1 MAMDEDGSAHRKETF
16 GRKET
21 GWKGSGPS
29 GRSRSDVVG
38 RTWRRGRVGMDD
50 GYVREDGPRGDGRA
64 QSNSTQTR
72 VGSRRSEDEVGWK
85 NAQHQVDVEWYDQ
98 DEDHVVDLTNSTP
111 SFFGDENTWK
121 AKEDLQKRRADPNR
135 RKMSMMHMKKTS
147 QMESDRDAW
156 EENRLVTSGMGRLG
170 EHNTDFDD
178 EDEAKVVLLVHDTK
192 PPFLDGR
199 ITFTKQSD
207 PVVPLRDPTSDMAI
221 VSKRG
226 SALLK
231 EIREQRDSKKS
242 RERFWEVAGSRMGHI
257 TGLTEDEK
265 EQRQAKESNAEDHR
279 GEDEHLDYRAG
290 SQFRDL
296 MEKKPGAKDN
306 ASSQMISDQRRQLP
320 VFGCREDLMRA
331 IRENQIVVVVGE
343 TGSGKTT
350 QLTQYLYEDGY
361 GKRGIIGCTQPRRV
375 AAVSVAKRVSE
386 EMNVGLGME
395 VGYAIRFE
403 DCTGERTKIKYMTDG
418 VLLRETL
425 KEQDLDSYAVV
436 IMDEAHERSLHTD
449 VLFGI
454 LKKIVA
460 QRRDFKLIVT
470 SATLD
475 AEKFSNFF
483 GSVPIFNIPGRTFP
497 VDVLFSKT
505 VVEDYVEAAV
515 KQALSTHL
523 GSPPG
528 DILIF
533 MTGQEEIE
541 AVCFTLQE
549 RLERLGEDVP
559 NLSILP
565 IYSQLPS
572 DLQTKIFEKAEAG
585 VRKCIV
591 STNIAETSL
600 TIDGILYVIDCG
612 YCKMKVFN
620 PRMGM
625 DALQVFPESQ
635 AAANQRAGR
644 AGRTGPGM
652 CARLFTESQYR
663 HEMLETTVPEIQRT
677 NLGHVVLLLKSLNID
692 DLLDFDFM
700 DPPPQENILN
710 SMHGLWILGALDNA
724 GALTDLGR
732 RMVEFPLDPAL
743 AKLLLVAAE
752 LGCSEEVL
760 TIVSMLSV
768 PPVFFR
774 PPGRV
779 EESDAAREKFFVPE
793 SDHLTLLNVYT
804 QWKKN
809 GCRSDWCSAHFLH
822 SKGLQK
828 AREVRA
834 QLLDIMKQQNVPR
847 ISCGSQWDVC
857 RKAIC
862 SSYFTNAARM
872 KGIGEYLN
880 CRSGL
885 PCQLHPSSALY
896 GLGYTPDYI
905 VYHELILTS
914 KQYMRCVTAVEP
926 EWLAEVGP
934 MFFSIKG
941 SGEGRLHH
949 KQRLKHLTE
958 QMEEDM
964 AVAEASKKTVELKK
978 GDNRPIIVPGRANS
992 QKSLKRKVRR
1002 FGL

>member
-1 MAMDEDGSAHRKETF
+1 MDEEKEGTSVRWDAS
-16 GRKET
+16 GRKGRET
-21 GWKGSGPS
+21 KGTSLRQRSEGGEDDRK
-29 GRSRSDVVG
+29 GRRTRGEWNDG
-38 RTWRRGRVGMDD
+38 RRHVERARTDGRVQG
-50 GYVREDGPRGDGRA
+50 
-64 QSNSTQTR
+64 SSTQTR
-72 VGSRRSEDEVGWK
+72 VEPPRSESEVGWK
-85 NAQHQVDVEWYDQ
+85 NAEHQVDVEWYDR
-98 DEDHVVDLTNSTP
+98 DEDQVVDLTTTEP
-111 SFFGDENTWK
+111 SFFGGEEAWK
-121 AKEDLQKRRADPNR
+121 AKENLQKRLANPSR
-135 RKMSMMHMKKTS
+135 RKMSMVQMKKAS

-170 EHNTDFDD
+170 EHDTNFDE
-178 EDEAKVVLLVHDTK
+178 EDDAKVVLLVHDTK

-207 PVVPLRDPTSDMAI
+207 PVVPLKDPTSDMAI

-257 TGLTEDEK
+257 TGLTQDER
-265 EQRQAKESNAEDHR
+265 EQKGAKEPGGEDQR
-279 GEDEHLDYRAG
+279 VEDEHLDYRAG

-296 MEKKPGAKDN
+296 MEKNRGKKDKAN
-306 ASSQMISDQRRQLP
+306 SSMVAEQRRQLP
-320 VFGCREDLMRA
+320 VFGCREGLMKA

-350 QLTQYLYEDGY
+350 QMTQYLYEDGY
-361 GKRGIIGCTQPRRV
+361 GKRGLIGCTQPRRV

-403 DCTGERTKIKYMTDG
+403 DCTGEKTKIKYMTDG

-425 KEQDLDSYAVV
+425 KEQDLDSYSVV

-460 QRRDFKLIVT
+460 QRRDFKLLVT

-497 VDVLFSKT
+497 VDVLFSRT

-549 RLERLGEDVP
+549 RLDRLGEDVP

-572 DLQTKIFEKAEAG
+572 DLQTKIFEKAEPG
-585 VRKCIV
+585 VRKCVV

-612 YCKMKVFN
+612 YCKMKVYN

-663 HEMLETTVPEIQRT
+663 LEMLENTVPEIQRT

-724 GALTDLGR
+724 GGLTDLGR

-760 TIVSMLSV
+760 TVVSMLSV

-809 GCRSDWCSAHFLH
+809 GCRADWCSVHFLH

-834 QLLDIMKQQNVPR
+834 QLLDIMKQQRVPR

-949 KQRLKHLTE
+949 KQRLKHLADK
-958 QMEEDM
+958 MEEDM
-964 AVAEASKKTVELKK
+964 AVAEASKQTVELKK
-978 GDNRPIIVPGRANS
+978 EGNKPIIMPGTTTS